1 MQLSRVLH
9 PFFLLLVLGA
19 CRLFADETPQLFDVP
34 AGKAERTLARFSRQ
48 SSQSAVFPTDLVRG
62 VHTNAIKGEYTPFAA
77 LTAML
82 QGTTLQPVKDDETGA
97 LLIKP
102 ANARNDYV
110 VELPPYMVEGKQIP
124 VPWQYAALPGVE
136 VLSRCSDSV
145 TRLLLYHHFRLRDTL
160 TALLPEEFQIRLDV
174 PTTYVLFDG
183 LAQAGS
189 ARDLTREL
197 EKNRKETGNW
207 VISGMSNYRFGD
219 KDAVALFFILDELNF
234 SQGRLTLTPDYF
246 HFMIS
251 NRTPTLPA
259 WFIEGMDGIFRN
271 AVLESAPPGRSM
283 SQSSIETPPLPNGV
297 IALKPVQWLSEAETT
312 AIKKDP
318 LLQVELLPLATLF
331 SMAPPEDER
340 AALLWRT
347 EAALFIRW
355 ALDGG
360 KQREALWQWV
370 RQSCE
375 RPATEAQFKAC
386 FGTDFARTELML
398 RDYLPVAIKRTTH
411 LSTDTTYEP
420 PAATIR
426 EATVGE
432 ISRVKGRLDRMEIAY
447 VREQCPELTPRYI
460 AQARQTL
467 HRAYAQ
473 GDRDPRLLA
482 EMGLCECDAGDDA
495 AARPLLEA
503 AVAGKVV
510 RPRAYYELARI
521 YYQAVLA
528 MSPKGRLTVAE
539 AGQVLRPVG
548 AALRQSPAIV
558 EAYELIA
565 EVWLRA
571 EGRLTPEQLAVL
583 DEGIRK
589 FPARTRLIYS
599 AAILNSLHGRPT
611 EAQALTDRGLAIA
624 SRANE
629 RERFLK
635 LKSALTADATA
646 VAPSP

>member
-1 MQLSRVLH
+1 MRFPRVVFPLIM
-9 PFFLLLVLGA
+9 LLALGA
-19 CRLFADETPQLFDVP
+19 GTLFAGESAQSFDIP
-34 AGKAERTLARFSRQ
+34 AGRAERTLTRFSRQ
-48 SSQSAVFPTDLVRG
+48 SSQSAVYPTDLVRG
-62 VHTNAIKGEYTPFAA
+62 VRTNAVKGEYTPLAA

-110 VELPPYMVEGKQIP
+110 VELPPYTVEGAQIP
-124 VPWQYAALPGVE
+124 VTWQYAALPGVE

-145 TRLLLYHHFRLRDTL
+145 TKLLLYHHFRLRDTL

-174 PTTYVLFDG
+174 PITYVLFDA
-183 LAQAGS
+183 LAQPGS
-189 ARDLTREL
+189 ARELTREL
-197 EKNRKETGNW
+197 EKHRKETGNW
-207 VISGMSNYRFGD
+207 IINGMSNYRFGD
-219 KDAVALFFILDELNF
+219 KDAVALFFVLDELNF
-234 SQGRLTLTPDYF
+234 THGRLTLTPDYF
-246 HFMIS
+246 HFMMA
-251 NRTPTLPA
+251 NRTPTLPP
-259 WFIEGMDGIFRN
+259 WFIGGMVGIYRK

-283 SQSSIETPPLPNGV
+283 SQSSIDSPPLPNGV
-297 IALKPVQWLSEAETT
+297 IALKPLEWLSEEETT

-318 LLQVELLPLATLF
+318 LRQVELLPLAALF
-331 SMAPPEDER
+331 STPPPGDER

-375 RPATEAQFKAC
+375 RPATEAQFIAC
-386 FGTDFARTELML
+386 FGIGFARAEQQL

-420 PAATIR
+420 PVAKIR

-460 AQARQTL
+460 TQARQTL

-482 EMGLCECDAGDDA
+482 EMGLCECDAGNDA

-521 YYQAVLA
+521 YYQVVLA
-528 MSPKGRLTVAE
+528 KSPKGRLTVAE
-539 AGQVLRPVG
+539 AGQVLGPVG
-548 AALRQSPAIV
+548 PALRQSPAIS

-565 EVWLRA
+565 EVWLRS
-571 EGRLTPEQLAVL
+571 EGRLAPEHLAVL
-583 DEGIRK
+583 DEGIRN
-589 FPARTRLIYS
+589 FPTRTRLIYS
-599 AAILNSLHGRPT
+599 AAILNSLHGRPA
-611 EAQALTDRGLAIA
+611 EARVLTDRGLEIVT
-624 SRANE
+624 RPDE
-629 RERFLK
+629 RDRFLK
-635 LKSALTADATA
+635 LKAALATDAAAAAT
-646 VAPSP
+646 PP

>member
-1 MQLSRVLH
+1 MQ
-9 PFFLLLVLGA
+9 PF
-19 CRLFADETPQLFDVP
+19 DIP
-34 AGKAERTLARFSRQ
+34 AGRAERTLARFSRQ

-62 VHTNAIKGEYTPFAA
+62 VRTQAVKGEYTPLAA

-82 QGTTLQPVKDDETGA
+82 EGTTLQPVQDAETGA

-110 VELPPYMVEGKQIP
+110 VELPPYTVEGTQIP
-124 VPWQYAALPGVE
+124 VTWQYASLPGVE
-136 VLSRCSDSV
+136 VLSRCSDPV
-145 TRLLLYHHFRLRDTL
+145 TQLLLYHHFRLRDTL

-174 PTTYVLFDG
+174 PITYVLFDG
-183 LAQAGS
+183 LTQPGS
-189 ARDLTREL
+189 ARELTREL
-197 EKNRKETGNW
+197 EKHRKETGNW
-207 VISGMSNYRFGD
+207 IVSGMSNYRFGD
-219 KDAVALFFILDELNF
+219 KDAVALFFILDEMNF

-246 HFMIS
+246 HFMMA
-251 NRTPTLPA
+251 NRTPTLPP
-259 WFIEGMDGIFRN
+259 WFIEGMAEIFRS
-271 AVLESAPPGRSM
+271 AVLESSPPGRSM
-283 SQSSIETPPLPNGV
+283 SQSSIEPPPLPNGV
-297 IALKPVQWLSEAETT
+297 IALKPVEWLSEAETT
-312 AIKKDP
+312 AIRKDP
-318 LLQVELLPLATLF
+318 LLQVELLPLGTLF
-331 SMAPPEDER
+331 SAPPPEDEP

-347 EAALFIRW
+347 QAALFIRW

-360 KQREALWQWV
+360 KQRNALWQWV
-370 RQSCE
+370 RQSCA
-375 RPATEAQFKAC
+375 RPATEAQFTAC
-386 FGTDFARTELML
+386 FGFGFARAEQQL

-420 PAATIR
+420 PVPKIR

-495 AARPLLEA
+495 AARPFLEA

-528 MSPKGRLTVAE
+528 KSPKGRLTVGE
-539 AGQVLRPVG
+539 AGQVLGPVG
-548 AALRQSPAIV
+548 AALRQLPAIA

-565 EVWLRA
+565 EVWLRSD
-571 EGRLTPEQLAVL
+571 GRLAPAHLAVL

-589 FPARTRLIYS
+589 FPTRTRLIYS
-599 AAILNSLHGRPT
+599 AAILNSLHGRPA
-611 EAQALTDRGLAIA
+611 EAQVLTDRGLELAT
-624 SRANE
+624 RPDE

-635 LKSALTADATA
+635 LKSALAADMAATA
-646 VAPSP
+646 PAP